1 MTVRKYHFNTKNQ
14 LGYYLAGLIEG
25 DGSIKVRQGKKEAI
39 APIIVFTFH
48 KNEMPLYENL
58 KEILNSGYIL
68 VEKKGGVC
76 RYCIS
81 NADAIIQVI
90 NHINGKYRTPKY
102 HALYKAID
110 NVNKWRNANISKL
123 PLDTSSLD
131 SNAWLAGFI
140 DADGHFSIKLAG
152 SYGSDTSESLKK
164 KGNFFCGR
172 VLCVFSVNQSEL
184 NRVSGE
190 SNITF
195 MTKLAEFFQVNLNHK
210 VANSPLFKEPVKT
223 VVFFAQSDRKHYII
237 TSYLTK
243 YPLMSSKHLNYL
255 SFF

>member
-81 NADAIIQVI
+81 NADAIILVI

-110 NVNKWRNANISKL
+110 NVNK
-123 PLDTSSLD
+123 
-131 SNAWLAGFI
+131 
-140 DADGHFSIKLAG
+140 
-152 SYGSDTSESLKK
+152 
-164 KGNFFCGR
+164 
-172 VLCVFSVNQSEL
+172 
-184 NRVSGE
+184 
-190 SNITF
+190 
-195 MTKLAEFFQVNLNHK
+195 
-210 VANSPLFKEPVKT
+210 
-223 VVFFAQSDRKHYII
+223 
-237 TSYLTK
+237 
-243 YPLMSSKHLNYL
+243 
-255 SFF
+255 